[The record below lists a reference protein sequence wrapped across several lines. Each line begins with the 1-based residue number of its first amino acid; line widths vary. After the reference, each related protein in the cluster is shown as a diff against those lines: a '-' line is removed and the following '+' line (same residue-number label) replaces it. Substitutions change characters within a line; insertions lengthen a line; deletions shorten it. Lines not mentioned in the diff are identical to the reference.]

1 MNTGT
6 LYKLGWRVLPKVPLP
21 IVYGASNLAS
31 TVVYLLNGRSVK
43 QMRKNYRALTGAP
56 VSERTVRW
64 GVRSYFRNF
73 AQQFTM
79 PGWSPQQ
86 IRRGCV
92 YPGASQTQKL
102 MEEGPGPVVL
112 ALTHTGNW
120 DLAGAWF
127 CQNHGGILTV
137 AEKLEPAELFEEF
150 TDFRAG
156 LGMEIIGVGKGEHVF
171 HKLVEQAKDRP
182 LLVPLLADRDI
193 SGRGVEVTL
202 GASKALVAAGPAA
215 LALALDRPLIAGT
228 IRFEKV
234 PSTWWKSQPDGRSRR
249 ALIPFGKAA
258 EKAVTALFGFW
269 RIHADFTDP
278 IPCPEPGEGESQV
291 EAWTRAWVKRISPAL
306 VQDVTDW
313 HMMQKVF
320 VSDLD
325 PERLRRARARASG
338 YDQPHDSSQKQ

>member
-1 MNTGT
+1 
-6 LYKLGWRVLPKVPLP
+6 
-21 IVYGASNLAS
+21 
-31 TVVYLLNGRSVK
+31 
-43 QMRKNYRALTGAP
+43 
-56 VSERTVRW
+56 
-64 GVRSYFRNF
+64 
-73 AQQFTM
+73 
-79 PGWSPQQ
+79 
-86 IRRGCV
+86 
-92 YPGASQTQKL
+92 

-127 CQNHGGILTV
+127 CQNYGGILTV

-171 HKLVEQAKDRP
+171 HKLVDHAKDRP

-193 SGRGVEVTL
+193 SGSGVEVTL

-215 LALALDRPLIAGT
+215 LALALDRPLIAGN
-228 IRFEKV
+228 IRFQKM
-234 PSTWWKSQPDGRSRR
+234 PPTWWKTGSGGRLGKLLRPLR
-249 ALIPFGKAA
+249 KAL
-258 EKAVTALFGFW
+258 EKVVTSLFGYW
-269 RIHADFTDP
+269 RIHTEFTEP
-278 IPCPEPGEGESQV
+278 IPCPRPAEGETKV
-291 EAWTRAWVKRISPAL
+291 EAWTRAWVKEISPGLAAN
-306 VQDVTDW
+306 VTDW

-338 YDQPHDSSQKQ
+338 YDQPHDSSNKQ